1 MLANIAKVRQ
11 EDAQAVLAKQ
21 KKVQILNEEIKLA
34 NKSAQVQKEA
44 ARKVEKDLDME
55 IAEHVRRKQER
66 EEAKAREAK
75 RLKEEKEKEI

>member
-1 MLANIAKVRQ
+1 MLANIEKVRR